1 LKLAIDT
8 YSTAW
13 EDNEVIIFVMES
25 ILDRTFTI
33 LFFLEM
39 VIKIIALGLIM
50 DDGSY
55 LRDNWNRLDFFI
67 VWASMVEL
75 ALSDLPINIKIF
87 RMLRTLRPLR
97 FISHNVAMRLIVGA
111 LIESVGS
118 IFNVLSVVSVMF
130 LIFAIVGFSFFGG
143 GFFYCSIEK
152 YKLSTKSQ
160 CMKAG
165 GTWMNQDHNFDN
177 VGNGMISL
185 FVVSSLEG
193 WPDVM
198 FQALDLNGPGKGP
211 TYNNSLGYMAYFIAF
226 ILIGSFF
233 LLNFFIGVL
242 FLEYNKAQKEEQR
255 GYSDL
260 DLNW

>member
-1 LKLAIDT
+1 MLLIVLSSLMLALDT
-8 YSTAW
+8 YKTAW
-13 EDNEVIIFVMES
+13 EDNKLVQLIIDE
-25 ILDRTFTI
+25 IIDKIFTI

-39 VIKIIALGLIM
+39 VVKIIALGLIM

-67 VWASMVEL
+67 VWASMVEV
-75 ALSDLPINIKIF
+75 ALSNLPINVRIF

-143 GFFYCSIEK
+143 RFFHCTIEE
-152 YKLSTKSQ
+152 YKLHTKDQ

-165 GTWMNQDHNFDN
+165 GEWTRRDHHFDT
-177 VGNGMISL
+177 I
-185 FVVSSLEG
+185 
-193 WPDVM
+193 P
-198 FQALDLNGPGKGP
+198 
-211 TYNNSLGYMAYFIAF
+211 
-226 ILIGSFF
+226 
-233 LLNFFIGVL
+233 
-242 FLEYNKAQKEEQR
+242 
-255 GYSDL
+255 
-260 DLNW
+260 

>member
-1 LKLAIDT
+1 MLLIVLSSLKLATDT
-8 YSTAW
+8 YSAAW
-13 EDNEVIIFVMES
+13 EDDELALLIMED
-25 ILDRTFTI
+25 ILDKSFTI
-33 LFFLEM
+33 AFFLEM

-50 DDGSY
+50 DEGSY

-143 GFFYCSIEK
+143 GFYFCTLDK
-152 YKLSTKSQ
+152 YKLSSEKQ
-160 CMKAG
+160 CMRAG
-165 GTWMNQDHNFDN
+165 GKWMNADHNFDH
-177 VGNGMISL
+177 VGIGMVTL

-193 WPDVM
+193 WPDIM
-198 FQALDLNGPGKGP
+198 F
-211 TYNNSLGYMAYFIAF
+211 
-226 ILIGSFF
+226 
-233 LLNFFIGVL
+233 
-242 FLEYNKAQKEEQR
+242 
-255 GYSDL
+255 
-260 DLNW
+260 